1 MYNTSSAYKSAIRK
15 NSRYFS
21 WGGRIKT
28 NKGNEIPYTSRNIVG
43 QKPKITRSCSGSTA
57 LELGSVYASELT
69 IDLNFKE
76 EIDRYSLYEGEITL
90 YSYVSKSGTQAGPF
104 EVIPMGIFEISEATR
119 ASRTISIKAYD
130 YMLRFDKTFVGNK
143 TEKTPFEWLAYA
155 CERCDVQ
162 LGVSSTVVSKMA
174 NGETKFSYTNVDNVE
189 TYRDMISYVASLL
202 CAVAMIDRNG
212 RLVVKQFGDTE
223 AIQDIPAS
231 WRFNSKIADYITKY
245 SGIYATYK
253 EAGLSEYYHLDND
266 VDLVYNLGT
275 NPFLQIS
282 DSNDREKAVMNVL
295 KQLGEVSYVPFEAEV
310 PLDPSYDPMDIFT
323 LSGNQAI
330 GEVSC
335 ITEIVLEINGSMSIK
350 CVGENP
356 NLDKAKSRFTKN
368 IEGLIESQEGLYT
381 DLKNGLDRLLFDY
394 NTSKLE
400 IGQDETTI
408 GLISYQLI
416 EDSDLGG
423 HFLCTFRASTTT
435 HLTIRFYDNEAEELY
450 SPVEYD
456 LNAGDTTIGI
466 PHAFIARKQGLHR
479 AAVTAQCEAGT
490 LSIDIRKALF
500 TIDGGYLASREID
513 VGMDMQDLAIRQVE
527 DDNGP
532 DEIWIIGLDEGEIM
546 VRKRKYEES
555 NPYVGFDG
563 VINLG
568 HGRAA
573 AIEFDGIWTLRTG
586 EEKYTIET
594 EEWPWFFW
602 TDEDNVL
609 WAQHGEDEYSRFEV
623 DRNVSIVRACKGFS
637 STEYIDQDQG
647 LIVLYLTFNGEV
659 YYRSYSYNQVAQEVI
674 WEERELIKKG
684 SFTDINIHR
693 LNDYRISVELSAE
706 DKNLWLITGRTYVAQ
721 STFPENA
728 YFQVGFVDDPGMF
741 PNFIGLYTPNEVF
754 PEIGVLSTEYKK
766 QNIGQNKFSYNLT
779 IVYDKE
785 IFGAEKVLPLKD
797 RYSFGGATQ
806 EILDIKWKVKDGQTI
821 VEMKLSHDASYQ
833 TLSII
838 LNKSDFLRYKAN
850 DKIYTVVSSV
860 VALIENGPELNEN
873 QRFSDKVSVSFT
885 YLSKTERTVKQE
897 RESQL
902 FNTRFSSMFDY
913 YSIIKTKRNQKV
925 ESESFN
931 TSFSVGFDYYKSEDA
946 PI

>member
-1 MYNTSSAYKSAIRK
+1 MYNTSSEYKSAIRK

-76 EIDRYSLYEGEITL
+76 EIDRYSLYDGEITL

-155 CERCDVQ
+155 CEKCNVK

-212 RLVVKQFGDTE
+212 QLIVKQFGDTE

-231 WRFNSKIADYITKY
+231 WRFTSKIADYITKY

-253 EAGLSEYYHLDND
+253 EAGISEYYHLDND
-266 VDLVYNLGT
+266 VDLVYNLGM

-295 KQLGEVSYVPFEAEV
+295 NQLGKVSYVPFEAEV

-356 NLDKAKSRFTKN
+356 SLDKAKSRFTKN

-394 NTSKLE
+394 NTSRLE
-400 IGQDETTI
+400 VGQNETTI

-466 PHAFIARKQGLHR
+466 PHSFIARKQGPHR
-479 AAVTAQCEAGT
+479 AAVTAQCESGT
-490 LSIDIRKALF
+490 LSIDIRKVLF

-513 VGMDMQDLAIRQVE
+513 VGMDIQDLSIRQVE

-532 DEIWIIGLDEGEIM
+532 DEIWTIGLDEGEIM

-568 HGRAA
+568 HGKVA
-573 AIEFDGIWTLRTG
+573 AIEFDGEWVYRPG
-586 EEKYTIET
+586 SEKYTIET
-594 EEWPWFFW
+594 DEWPWYFW
-602 TDEDNVL
+602 TDKEDIL
-609 WAQHGEDEYSRFEV
+609 WGQQGEDEKTRV
-623 DRNVSIVRACKGFS
+623 QLATDVVLVKACKGFS
-637 STEYIDQDQG
+637 SIDYLDQDQG
-647 LIVLYLTFNGEV
+647 LVVAYLKKDGTAWYRQRIRNPETEVKYWVVGEEQIGLETWSHISV
-659 YYRSYSYNQVAQEVI
+659 
-674 WEERELIKKG
+674 
-684 SFTDINIHR
+684 TR
-693 LNDYRISVELSAE
+693 LNDYRISFQLSNDTHNLWMYTDRTFVGQSVPPEIINLRGDDNKESFFCGEEFPVVSILSIDEEEFEREYEDSEGNKKYAVLTLNLDQHLANRGEDLATITYGEGSLKNNIEKVELNKKDDTKLE
-706 DKNLWLITGRTYVAQ
+706 ITTKKATVLHSSYGVIFNPNKAC
-721 STFPENA
+721 
-728 YFQVGFVDDPGMF
+728 FV
-741 PNFIGLYTPNEVF
+741 
-754 PEIGVLSTEYKK
+754 
-766 QNIGQNKFSYNLT
+766 
-779 IVYDKE
+779 
-785 IFGAEKVLPLKD
+785 
-797 RYSFGGATQ
+797 
-806 EILDIKWKVKDGQTI
+806 
-821 VEMKLSHDASYQ
+821 
-833 TLSII
+833 
-838 LNKSDFLRYKAN
+838 
-850 DKIYTVVSSV
+850 VV
-860 VALIENGPELNEN
+860 
-873 QRFSDKVSVSFT
+873 
-885 YLSKTERTVKQE
+885 
-897 RESQL
+897 
-902 FNTRFSSMFDY
+902 
-913 YSIIKTKRNQKV
+913 
-925 ESESFN
+925 
-931 TSFSVGFDYYKSEDA
+931 KSEDGYSTFNRLYMYVDKKIEVDGGTEKLILPTVETQVILRELGHFKGYENEVLNLNEVTNPVIYTEVVKKRTENKEELTLPTVSQTIIYLNSGGQ